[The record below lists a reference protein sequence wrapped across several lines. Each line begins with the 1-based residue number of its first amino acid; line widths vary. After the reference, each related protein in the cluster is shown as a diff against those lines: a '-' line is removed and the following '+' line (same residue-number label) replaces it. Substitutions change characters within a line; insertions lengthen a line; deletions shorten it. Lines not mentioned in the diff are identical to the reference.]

1 MTMPRDMNLSI
12 DTILNKEFEVE
23 FKGYS
28 PIEVD
33 QFLDLVVKDY
43 DSYELEIKNLQEKVG
58 NCQQTIDTLKTKVI
72 DLESRLKDAETKNA
86 NEQPAPVVGNLSQV
100 DILRRIARLEQEV
113 FNRK

>member
-1 MTMPRDMNLSI
+1 MEKNIILDI
-12 DTILNKEFEVE
+12 DTILNKEFNID

-33 QFLDLVVKDY
+33 TFLDAVVKDY
-43 DSYELEIKNLQEKVG
+43 DGFQQMIIELKNQIAFLQNANDG
-58 NCQQTIDTLKTKVI
+58 LKERII
-72 DLESRLKDAETKNA
+72 DLETKLSQSEEINA
-86 NEQPAPVVGNLSQV
+86 NQSPIVSNLSQV

>member
-43 DSYELEIKNLQEKVG
+43 DCYELEIKNLQEKVG

-86 NEQPAPVVGNLSQV
+86 NE
-100 DILRRIARLEQEV
+100 
-113 FNRK
+113 